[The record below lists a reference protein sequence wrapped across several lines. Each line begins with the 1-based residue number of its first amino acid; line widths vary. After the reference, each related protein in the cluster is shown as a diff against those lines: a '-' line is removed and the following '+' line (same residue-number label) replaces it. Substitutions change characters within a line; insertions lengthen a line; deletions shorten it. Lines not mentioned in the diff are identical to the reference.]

1 MVAID
6 AAYMISIIEERIEDI
21 WTATTTPNR
30 THVEVAVRQAINT
43 CYGGGNTILASQA
56 LAAAQED
63 YLAPD

>member
-6 AAYMISIIEERIEDI
+6 AAYMVSIFEERIEDI

-30 THVEVAVRQAINT
+30 THLEVACRQALNT
-43 CYGGGNTILASQA
+43 CFGNSNTILASQA